1 VFDDRRRVSARRPVT
16 RHRPADELTRALAVR
31 VGCGVRALSTRGIF
45 AFSRQTGLLLFAL
58 GLLNASN
65 YLFHVVVSRQLGPS
79 DYGAVAALLAVLVVL
94 SVPLGV
100 LQTVVAQRTAALQ
113 TQGRSTEI
121 HSFAGAITRTAL
133 PIVLAA
139 SGLALLLAA
148 PLLSLFLDVGY
159 MSASLLAPYLFLGA
173 LGAIPLGVL
182 QGAMRFGAFVAVVL
196 GGVAVRL
203 ASGIG
208 LVDAGFGVPG
218 AIFAS
223 TLAAGFSLV
232 LGLWLIGLRG
242 VWPART
248 SGIHE
253 SVRGDLRVAL
263 YALLGFWLIAQA
275 DIALARHYLKPEEA
289 GFYSSAGL
297 LARALLV
304 LPAAVALVAFPR
316 FVSARERGEGAAHW
330 LRASVVAGGA
340 LVLAGFVL
348 LVPIR
353 GFLVELTF
361 GERYAPAAELMPLLC
376 LAMAAFGLVGLLTYF
391 HIAMRSKAYVIALGG
406 LVAEI
411 VLVAFFHSNGQEI
424 AAVVTGVA
432 LAVLLAEY
440 AAARSLSRWR
450 PPRER
455 LARSS
460 VAPLEL
466 EPSLEVSIVLPC
478 HNAARGLRAMLEGL
492 VTELEAVESYELIVV
507 SDGST
512 DETVAI
518 AQEFAPVGA
527 RVLDYPQRAGKGYA
541 LQVGLTEA
549 RGRYVAFV
557 DADGDI
563 GAEAI
568 GPFLGIM
575 GLYEPDIVLGSK
587 RHPLSEVEYPPL
599 RRLMSWSYHKLTRL
613 LFRVNVRDTQ
623 TGLKLVRR
631 EVLADVLPR
640 LYEKRYAFD
649 LELLVVARS
658 LGYRRVFEAPV
669 RVDYQFS
676 SQIRPAS
683 ILRIAMDTA
692 AIFYRQYV
700 LGSYA
705 ADGPARSPA
714 TRARVNGNGAKT
726 AGAATNGKHRILVLN
741 WRDIRNPDAGG
752 AEVVTHEVAKRWV
765 EWGHEVTLLTS
776 RFPDCQTDETVD
788 GVRVRR
794 KGSLRTGTFHLLVQ
808 HELSRVR
815 GFDVIIDEINTAP
828 FLTPLWRRRLPP
840 IVGFIHQLAADVLDA
855 ELPPPLAAAGRW
867 LEPRA
872 LRLYRDVPV
881 VTVSD
886 STRDDLQR
894 IGLENVSVIPNGRD
908 ESPPLDGIAKEE
920 APTLLYVG
928 RLAANKRPD
937 HAVEAFRLIRRE
949 LPDAR
954 LWIVGQGPLERTLA
968 ADLPDGAEL
977 LGYLPREE
985 LYERMRRAHCLLVP
999 SVREGWGLVVIE
1011 ANSVGTPA
1019 AGYDVPGL
1027 RDSIRDGLTGRLASA
1042 GDPEAL
1048 ARSVLELL
1056 ADADRYR
1063 VVSRRATEWAD
1074 RFSWNETAR
1083 QLLDVVVR
1091 SVDNADRETATE
1103 TARRAA

>member
-1 VFDDRRRVSARRPVT
+1 
-16 RHRPADELTRALAVR
+16 
-31 VGCGVRALSTRGIF
+31 
-45 AFSRQTGLLLFAL
+45 
-58 GLLNASN
+58 
-65 YLFHVVVSRQLGPS
+65 
-79 DYGAVAALLAVLVVL
+79 
-94 SVPLGV
+94 
-100 LQTVVAQRTAALQ
+100 
-113 TQGRSTEI
+113 
-121 HSFAGAITRTAL
+121 
-133 PIVLAA
+133 
-139 SGLALLLAA
+139 
-148 PLLSLFLDVGY
+148 
-159 MSASLLAPYLFLGA
+159 
-173 LGAIPLGVL
+173 
-182 QGAMRFGAFVAVVL
+182 MRFGAFAAVVL

-232 LGLWLIGLRG
+232 LGLWLIGMRG

-248 SGIHE
+248 IGTHE

-275 DIALARHYLKPEEA
+275 DIALARHYLEPEEA

-340 LVLAGFVL
+340 LVLAGFVF

-411 VLVAFFHSNGQEI
+411 VLVAFFHSNGEEI

-432 LAVLLAEY
+432 LAVLVAEY

-460 VAPLEL
+460 VVPLEL

-492 VTELEAVESYELIVV
+492 VTELEAVESYEIIVV

-518 AQEFAPVGA
+518 AQEFAPAGA
-527 RVLDYPQRAGKGYA
+527 RVIDYPERAGKGHA

-568 GPFLGIM
+568 GPFLAIM

-599 RRLMSWSYHKLTRL
+599 RRLMSWSYHKLTRV
-613 LFRVNVRDTQ
+613 LFRGERPRYADGYQARST
-623 TGLKLVRR
+623 RR
-631 EVLADVLPR
+631 ARGRAAAHATRSATHLISSCSSSPQPR
-640 LYEKRYAFD
+640 LQAGLRGPGAHR
-649 LELLVVARS
+649 LQ
-658 LGYRRVFEAPV
+658 V
-669 RVDYQFS
+669 RQPDWPRDPS
-676 SQIRPAS
+676 
-683 ILRIAMDTA
+683 LRIAIDTA
-692 AIFYRQYV
+692 AIFYRHYV

-705 ADGPARSPA
+705 ADGPASRRARARSSPA
-714 TRARVNGNGAKT
+714 TRASGNG
-726 AGAATNGKHRILVLN
+726 
-741 WRDIRNPDAGG
+741 
-752 AEVVTHEVAKRWV
+752 
-765 EWGHEVTLLTS
+765 
-776 RFPDCQTDETVD
+776 
-788 GVRVRR
+788 
-794 KGSLRTGTFHLLVQ
+794 
-808 HELSRVR
+808 
-815 GFDVIIDEINTAP
+815 
-828 FLTPLWRRRLPP
+828 RRRRR
-840 IVGFIHQLAADVLDA
+840 QRR
-855 ELPPPLAAAGRW
+855 GR
-867 LEPRA
+867 
-872 LRLYRDVPV
+872 
-881 VTVSD
+881 T
-886 STRDDLQR
+886 T
-894 IGLENVSVIPNGRD
+894 
-908 ESPPLDGIAKEE
+908 ESSG
-920 APTLLYVG
+920 
-928 RLAANKRPD
+928 
-937 HAVEAFRLIRRE
+937 
-949 LPDAR
+949 
-954 LWIVGQGPLERTLA
+954 
-968 ADLPDGAEL
+968 
-977 LGYLPREE
+977 
-985 LYERMRRAHCLLVP
+985 
-999 SVREGWGLVVIE
+999 S
-1011 ANSVGTPA
+1011 S
-1019 AGYDVPGL
+1019 
-1027 RDSIRDGLTGRLASA
+1027 S
-1042 GDPEAL
+1042 
-1048 ARSVLELL
+1048 
-1056 ADADRYR
+1056 
-1063 VVSRRATEWAD
+1063 
-1074 RFSWNETAR
+1074 
-1083 QLLDVVVR
+1083 
-1091 SVDNADRETATE
+1091 
-1103 TARRAA
+1103 